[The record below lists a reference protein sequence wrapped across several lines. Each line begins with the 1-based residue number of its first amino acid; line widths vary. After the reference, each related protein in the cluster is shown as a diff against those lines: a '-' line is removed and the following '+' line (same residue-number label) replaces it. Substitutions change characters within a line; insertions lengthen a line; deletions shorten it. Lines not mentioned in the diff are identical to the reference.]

1 MSACV
6 HVCTNCV
13 CMSVHACEHAR
24 APVCMCMHMCQHV
37 WTCECTRASVCM
49 CVHELLCMHVYKCM
63 STCAHPCVNTSDVCT
78 RVCVY
83 MLTHLSAC
91 DHTCM
96 SVRVR
101 LYDLQVNVHNRTY
114 LIKIKNFSLKDSF
127 QNDKPHLGENFAKYV
142 YEKEFISRIH
152 KDPLQLN
159 SNNTL
164 INSAKNGQRSPCET
178 IGQGPGPNV

>member
-1 MSACV
+1 
-6 HVCTNCV
+6 
-13 CMSVHACEHAR
+13 
-24 APVCMCMHMCQHV
+24 
-37 WTCECTRASVCM
+37 
-49 CVHELLCMHVYKCM
+49 
-63 STCAHPCVNTSDVCT
+63 
-78 RVCVY
+78 

-101 LYDLQVNVHNRTY
+101 LCDLQVNVHNRTY

-159 SNNTL
+159 NNNTL

-178 IGQGPGPNV
+178 IGQGPGPNVRLSSSSNKHTFSAHGGDTPASAWCQALASPGDRGSRMSPAGCALSSGSGKRSLTE